1 MVSKMTEDLTL
12 NMDAYLPLRD
22 VVFNTLREAI
32 LKGELKPGERL
43 MELQLAAKLGVSR
56 TPIRE
61 AIRMLEQEGLA
72 VTIPRK
78 GAEVA
83 KMTEKDMEDVLQ
95 IREALDE
102 LAAKI
107 ACEQGKEV
115 TYQGEKYVYNEDL
128 VSILFLGVDKEAF
141 EEGGTVGD
149 GKAGQA
155 DALFLLVLDTKTGK
169 SRLIA
174 ISRDTMTDVNVYS
187 DLGNFIGT
195 EKLQLCL
202 AYTYGD
208 GKEKSCENT
217 VRAVSRLFYGMPV
230 AAYAALDLDAIAVL
244 TDAVGGVEVTVTK
257 DLTIQDPSLK
267 EGERKVLTG
276 EQAQWYVRSR
286 LVEEKEATAD
296 ANSDRIERQ
305 KQYLAAFGGKAAEQF
320 RKNPLFLLTLYQ
332 KIKDFSVTNLSAAEV
347 TYLGTLLFRGGFQDT
362 GILSIKGE
370 ASMGETYAEFHV
382 DEQAMYEMVLEVF
395 YRKAGKDHEK

>member
-1 MVSKMTEDLTL
+1 M
-12 NMDAYLPLRD
+12 
-22 VVFNTLREAI
+22 
-32 LKGELKPGERL
+32 
-43 MELQLAAKLGVSR
+43 Q
-56 TPIRE
+56 
-61 AIRMLEQEGLA
+61 
-72 VTIPRK
+72 
-78 GAEVA
+78 
-83 KMTEKDMEDVLQ
+83 TEKRGGRVMRSVAAVLVIILAIVALFQ
-95 IREALDE
+95 GFRMRGKEALFRNVAVETEILPEEKQSGDDR
-102 LAAKI
+102 AKI

-267 EGERKVLTG
+267 EGSCSFWRKSGRAVSKESAFFVDSVSENQG
-276 EQAQWYVRSR
+276 FFSHESFSSRSD
-286 LVEEKEATAD
+286 VSW
-296 ANSDRIERQ
+296 NP
-305 KQYLAAFGGKAAEQF
+305 AFS
-320 RKNPLFLLTLYQ
+320 RR
-332 KIKDFSVTNLSAAEV
+332 FSGCRYFKHQRRSIHGRDLC
-347 TYLGTLLFRGGFQDT
+347 
-362 GILSIKGE
+362 GISCG
-370 ASMGETYAEFHV
+370 
-382 DEQAMYEMVLEVF
+382 
-395 YRKAGKDHEK
+395 

>member
-1 MVSKMTEDLTL
+1 M
-12 NMDAYLPLRD
+12 
-22 VVFNTLREAI
+22 
-32 LKGELKPGERL
+32 
-43 MELQLAAKLGVSR
+43 Q
-56 TPIRE
+56 
-61 AIRMLEQEGLA
+61 
-72 VTIPRK
+72 
-78 GAEVA
+78 
-83 KMTEKDMEDVLQ
+83 TEKRAGRVMRNVAAVLVIILAIVALFQ
-95 IREALDE
+95 GFRMRGKEALFRNVAVETENLPEEKQSGDDR
-102 LAAKI
+102 AKI

-141 EEGGTVGD
+141 EEGSTVGD

-305 KQYLAAFGGKAAEQF
+305 KQYLAAF
-320 RKNPLFLLTLYQ
+320 LLTLYQ

-347 TYLGTLLFRGGFQDT
+347 TYLGTLLFRGGFQDA

>member
-1 MVSKMTEDLTL
+1 M
-12 NMDAYLPLRD
+12 
-22 VVFNTLREAI
+22 
-32 LKGELKPGERL
+32 
-43 MELQLAAKLGVSR
+43 Q
-56 TPIRE
+56 
-61 AIRMLEQEGLA
+61 
-72 VTIPRK
+72 
-78 GAEVA
+78 
-83 KMTEKDMEDVLQ
+83 TEKRAGRVMRNVAAVLVIILAIVALFQ
-95 IREALDE
+95 GFRMRGKEAMFRNVAVETEILPEEKQSGDDR
-102 LAAKI
+102 AKI

-128 VSILFLGVDKEAF
+128 VSILFVGVDKEAI

-202 AYTYGD
+202 AFMFGD
-208 GKEKSCENT
+208 GKEKSCETT

-347 TYLGTLLFRGGFQDT
+347 TYLGTLLFRGGFQDAD
-362 GILSIKGE
+362 ILSIKGE

>member
-1 MVSKMTEDLTL
+1 M
-12 NMDAYLPLRD
+12 
-22 VVFNTLREAI
+22 
-32 LKGELKPGERL
+32 
-43 MELQLAAKLGVSR
+43 Q
-56 TPIRE
+56 
-61 AIRMLEQEGLA
+61 
-72 VTIPRK
+72 
-78 GAEVA
+78 
-83 KMTEKDMEDVLQ
+83 TEKRAGRVMRNVAAVLVIILAIVALFQ
-95 IREALDE
+95 GFRMRGKEALFRNVAVETENLPEEKQSGDDR
-102 LAAKI
+102 AKI
-107 ACEQGKEV
+107 ACEQEKEV

-230 AAYAALDLDAIAVL
+230 AAYAALDLDAITVL
-244 TDAVGGVEVTVTK
+244 TDAVGGVEVPVTK
-257 DLTIQDPSLK
+257 DLTIQNPSLK

-305 KQYLAAFGGKAAEQF
+305 KQF

-347 TYLGTLLFRGGFQDT
+347 TYLGTLLFRGGFQDA

>member
-1 MVSKMTEDLTL
+1 M
-12 NMDAYLPLRD
+12 
-22 VVFNTLREAI
+22 
-32 LKGELKPGERL
+32 
-43 MELQLAAKLGVSR
+43 Q
-56 TPIRE
+56 
-61 AIRMLEQEGLA
+61 
-72 VTIPRK
+72 
-78 GAEVA
+78 
-83 KMTEKDMEDVLQ
+83 TEKRAGRVMRNVAAVLVIILAIVALFQ
-95 IREALDE
+95 GFRMRGKEALFRNVAVETENLPEEKQSGDDR
-102 LAAKI
+102 AKI

-244 TDAVGGVEVTVTK
+244 TDAVDGVEVTVTK

>member
-1 MVSKMTEDLTL
+1 MNQNHGKENRKQTKQQEREGGVG
-12 NMDAYLPLRD
+12 NMQAEKRAGR
-22 VVFNTLREAI
+22 VIRSAAAI
-32 LKGELKPGERL
+32 LVILF
-43 MELQLAAKLGVSR
+43 
-56 TPIRE
+56 
-61 AIRMLEQEGLA
+61 AIAILFQGFRMRG
-72 VTIPRK
+72 K
-78 GAEVA
+78 
-83 KMTEKDMEDVLQ
+83 
-95 IREALDE
+95 EALFRNVTVETENLPEEKQSGDGR
-102 LAAKI
+102 AKI
-107 ACEQGKEV
+107 AREQGKEV
-115 TYQGEKYVYNEDL
+115 TYQGEKYGYNEDL

-141 EEGGTVGD
+141 EKGGRVGD

-195 EKLQLCL
+195 EKMQLCL

-208 GKEKSCENT
+208 GKKKSCENT
-217 VRAVSRLFYGMPV
+217 VRAVSRLFYGMPI
-230 AAYAALDLDAIAVL
+230 AAYAALDLDAIEVL
-244 TDAVGGVEVTVTK
+244 TDAVGGVEVKVTK
-257 DLTIQDPSLK
+257 DLTILDPSLK
-267 EGERKVLTG
+267 EGETKVLTG

-320 RKNPLFLLTLYQ
+320 KKNPLFLLNLYQ
-332 KIKDFSVTNLSAAEV
+332 KIRDFSVTNLSASEV
-347 TYLGTLLFRGGFQDT
+347 TYLGTLLFRGGFQDA

-395 YRKAGKDHEK
+395 YRKAGEDHET

>member
-1 MVSKMTEDLTL
+1 M
-12 NMDAYLPLRD
+12 
-22 VVFNTLREAI
+22 
-32 LKGELKPGERL
+32 
-43 MELQLAAKLGVSR
+43 Q
-56 TPIRE
+56 
-61 AIRMLEQEGLA
+61 
-72 VTIPRK
+72 
-78 GAEVA
+78 
-83 KMTEKDMEDVLQ
+83 TEKRAGRVMRNVAAVLVIILAIVALFQ
-95 IREALDE
+95 GFRMRGKEALFRNVAVETENLPEEKQSGDDR
-102 LAAKI
+102 AKI

-202 AYTYGD
+202 AYMYGD

-230 AAYAALDLDAIAVL
+230 AAYAALDLDAGCSRRC
-244 TDAVGGVEVTVTK
+244 GGDGHQRSDDPGSVPERRREKGADRRAGTVVCAK
-257 DLTIQDPSLK
+257 SS
-267 EGERKVLTG
+267 GGRKG
-276 EQAQWYVRSR
+276 
-286 LVEEKEATAD
+286 
-296 ANSDRIERQ
+296 SDSGCQ
-305 KQYLAAFGGKAAEQF
+305 Q
-320 RKNPLFLLTLYQ
+320 
-332 KIKDFSVTNLSAAEV
+332 
-347 TYLGTLLFRGGFQDT
+347 
-362 GILSIKGE
+362 
-370 ASMGETYAEFHV
+370 
-382 DEQAMYEMVLEVF
+382 
-395 YRKAGKDHEK
+395 

>member
-1 MVSKMTEDLTL
+1 M
-12 NMDAYLPLRD
+12 
-22 VVFNTLREAI
+22 
-32 LKGELKPGERL
+32 
-43 MELQLAAKLGVSR
+43 Q
-56 TPIRE
+56 
-61 AIRMLEQEGLA
+61 
-72 VTIPRK
+72 
-78 GAEVA
+78 
-83 KMTEKDMEDVLQ
+83 TEKRAGRVMRNVAAVLVIILAIVALFQ
-95 IREALDE
+95 GFRMRGKEALFRNVAVETENLPEEKQSGDDR
-102 LAAKI
+102 AKI

-141 EEGGTVGD
+141 EEGGMVGD

-169 SRLIA
+169 NRLIA

-217 VRAVSRLFYGMPV
+217 VRAVSRLFYAMPV
-230 AAYAALDLDAIAVL
+230 AAYAALALDAIAVL

-267 EGERKVLTG
+267 EGER
-276 EQAQWYVRSR
+276 
-286 LVEEKEATAD
+286 
-296 ANSDRIERQ
+296 
-305 KQYLAAFGGKAAEQF
+305 
-320 RKNPLFLLTLYQ
+320 
-332 KIKDFSVTNLSAAEV
+332 
-347 TYLGTLLFRGGFQDT
+347 
-362 GILSIKGE
+362 
-370 ASMGETYAEFHV
+370 
-382 DEQAMYEMVLEVF
+382 
-395 YRKAGKDHEK
+395 

>member
-1 MVSKMTEDLTL
+1 MWRWKRKICRKKSKAED
-12 NMDAYLPLRD
+12 DR
-22 VVFNTLREAI
+22 
-32 LKGELKPGERL
+32 
-43 MELQLAAKLGVSR
+43 
-56 TPIRE
+56 
-61 AIRMLEQEGLA
+61 
-72 VTIPRK
+72 
-78 GAEVA
+78 
-83 KMTEKDMEDVLQ
+83 
-95 IREALDE
+95 
-102 LAAKI
+102 AKI

-276 EQAQWYVRSR
+276 EQAQCMCEVVWWKKRKRQRMPTVTAPSGRSSI
-286 LVEEKEATAD
+286 LQLLEEKRQ
-296 ANSDRIERQ
+296 SSFKRIR
-305 KQYLAAFGGKAAEQF
+305 FF
-320 RKNPLFLLTLYQ
+320 C
-332 KIKDFSVTNLSAAEV
+332 
-347 TYLGTLLFRGGFQDT
+347 
-362 GILSIKGE
+362 
-370 ASMGETYAEFHV
+370 
-382 DEQAMYEMVLEVF
+382 
-395 YRKAGKDHEK
+395 

>member
-1 MVSKMTEDLTL
+1 M
-12 NMDAYLPLRD
+12 
-22 VVFNTLREAI
+22 
-32 LKGELKPGERL
+32 
-43 MELQLAAKLGVSR
+43 Q
-56 TPIRE
+56 
-61 AIRMLEQEGLA
+61 
-72 VTIPRK
+72 
-78 GAEVA
+78 
-83 KMTEKDMEDVLQ
+83 TEKRAGRVMRNVAAVLVIILAIVALFQ
-95 IREALDE
+95 GFRMRGKEALFRNVAVETENLPEEKQSGDDR
-102 LAAKI
+102 AKI

-141 EEGGTVGD
+141 EEGGMVGD

-169 SRLIA
+169 NRLIA

-230 AAYAALDLDAIAVL
+230 AAYAALDLDAITVL
-244 TDAVGGVEVTVTK
+244 TDAVGGVEVPVTK
-257 DLTIQDPSLK
+257 DLTIQNPSLK

-347 TYLGTLLFRGGFQDT
+347 TYLGTLLFRGGFQDA

-370 ASMGETYAEFHV
+370 ASMGETYAEFHM

>member
-1 MVSKMTEDLTL
+1 M
-12 NMDAYLPLRD
+12 
-22 VVFNTLREAI
+22 
-32 LKGELKPGERL
+32 
-43 MELQLAAKLGVSR
+43 Q
-56 TPIRE
+56 
-61 AIRMLEQEGLA
+61 
-72 VTIPRK
+72 
-78 GAEVA
+78 
-83 KMTEKDMEDVLQ
+83 TEKRAGRVMRSVAAVLVIILAIVALFQ
-95 IREALDE
+95 GFRMRGKEALFRNVAVETENLPEEKQSGDDR
-102 LAAKI
+102 AKI

-286 LVEEKEATAD
+286 LVEEKEATAEAVSCSFWRKSGRAVSKESAFFVD
-296 ANSDRIERQ
+296 SVSENQGFFSHESFSSRSDVSWNP
-305 KQYLAAFGGKAAEQF
+305 AFS
-320 RKNPLFLLTLYQ
+320 RR
-332 KIKDFSVTNLSAAEV
+332 FSGCRYFKHQRRSIHGRDLC
-347 TYLGTLLFRGGFQDT
+347 
-362 GILSIKGE
+362 GISCG
-370 ASMGETYAEFHV
+370 
-382 DEQAMYEMVLEVF
+382 
-395 YRKAGKDHEK
+395 

>member
-1 MVSKMTEDLTL
+1 M
-12 NMDAYLPLRD
+12 
-22 VVFNTLREAI
+22 
-32 LKGELKPGERL
+32 
-43 MELQLAAKLGVSR
+43 Q
-56 TPIRE
+56 
-61 AIRMLEQEGLA
+61 
-72 VTIPRK
+72 
-78 GAEVA
+78 
-83 KMTEKDMEDVLQ
+83 TEKRAGRVMRNVAAVLVIILAIVALFQ
-95 IREALDE
+95 GFRMRGKEALFRNVAVETENLPEEKQSGDDR
-102 LAAKI
+102 AKI
-107 ACEQGKEV
+107 ACEQGKE
-115 TYQGEKYVYNEDL
+115 
-128 VSILFLGVDKEAF
+128 SILFLGVDKEAF

-202 AYTYGD
+202 AYMYGD

-347 TYLGTLLFRGGFQDT
+347 TYLGTLLFRGGFQDA

>member
-1 MVSKMTEDLTL
+1 M
-12 NMDAYLPLRD
+12 
-22 VVFNTLREAI
+22 
-32 LKGELKPGERL
+32 
-43 MELQLAAKLGVSR
+43 Q
-56 TPIRE
+56 
-61 AIRMLEQEGLA
+61 
-72 VTIPRK
+72 
-78 GAEVA
+78 
-83 KMTEKDMEDVLQ
+83 TEKRAGRVMRSVAAVLVIILAIVAIFQ
-95 IREALDE
+95 GFRMRGKEALFRNVAVETENLTEEKQSGDDR
-102 LAAKI
+102 AKI

-128 VSILFLGVDKEAF
+128 VSILFLGGDKEAF

>member
-1 MVSKMTEDLTL
+1 M
-12 NMDAYLPLRD
+12 
-22 VVFNTLREAI
+22 
-32 LKGELKPGERL
+32 
-43 MELQLAAKLGVSR
+43 
-56 TPIRE
+56 
-61 AIRMLEQEGLA
+61 
-72 VTIPRK
+72 
-78 GAEVA
+78 
-83 KMTEKDMEDVLQ
+83 
-95 IREALDE
+95 
-102 LAAKI
+102 
-107 ACEQGKEV
+107 
-115 TYQGEKYVYNEDL
+115 YNEDL

-267 EGERKVLTG
+267 EEERKVLTG
-276 EQAQWYVRSR
+276 ERGTVVCAKSSGGR
-286 LVEEKEATAD
+286 KG
-296 ANSDRIERQ
+296 SDSGCQ
-305 KQYLAAFGGKAAEQF
+305 Q
-320 RKNPLFLLTLYQ
+320 
-332 KIKDFSVTNLSAAEV
+332 
-347 TYLGTLLFRGGFQDT
+347 
-362 GILSIKGE
+362 
-370 ASMGETYAEFHV
+370 
-382 DEQAMYEMVLEVF
+382 
-395 YRKAGKDHEK
+395 

>member
-1 MVSKMTEDLTL
+1 M
-12 NMDAYLPLRD
+12 
-22 VVFNTLREAI
+22 
-32 LKGELKPGERL
+32 
-43 MELQLAAKLGVSR
+43 Q
-56 TPIRE
+56 
-61 AIRMLEQEGLA
+61 
-72 VTIPRK
+72 
-78 GAEVA
+78 
-83 KMTEKDMEDVLQ
+83 TEKRAGRVMRNVAAVLVIILAIVALFQ
-95 IREALDE
+95 GFRMRGKEALFRNVAVETENLQEEKQSGDDR
-102 LAAKI
+102 AKI

-141 EEGGTVGD
+141 EEGGMVGD

-169 SRLIA
+169 NRLIA

-347 TYLGTLLFRGGFQDT
+347 TYLGTLLFRGGFQDAD
-362 GILSIKGE
+362 ILSIKGE

>member
-1 MVSKMTEDLTL
+1 MQAEKRAGRVIRIV
-12 NMDAYLPLRD
+12 A
-22 VVFNTLREAI
+22 AI
-32 LKGELKPGERL
+32 LVILF
-43 MELQLAAKLGVSR
+43 
-56 TPIRE
+56 
-61 AIRMLEQEGLA
+61 AIAVLFQGFRMRG
-72 VTIPRK
+72 K
-78 GAEVA
+78 
-83 KMTEKDMEDVLQ
+83 
-95 IREALDE
+95 EALFRNVTVETENLPEEEQSGDGR
-102 LAAKI
+102 AKI
-107 ACEQGKEV
+107 AREQGKEV
-115 TYQGEKYVYNEDL
+115 TYQGEKYGYNEDL

-141 EEGGTVGD
+141 EEGGRVGD

-208 GKEKSCENT
+208 GKKKSCENT
-217 VRAVSRLFYGMPV
+217 VRAVSRLFYGMPI
-230 AAYAALDLDAIAVL
+230 AAYAALDLDAIEVL

-257 DLTIQDPSLK
+257 DLTILDPSLK
-267 EGERKVLTG
+267 EGETKVLTG

-305 KQYLAAFGGKAAEQF
+305 KQYLQ
-320 RKNPLFLLTLYQ
+320 LL
-332 KIKDFSVTNLSAAEV
+332 E
-347 TYLGTLLFRGGFQDT
+347 
-362 GILSIKGE
+362 
-370 ASMGETYAEFHV
+370 
-382 DEQAMYEMVLEVF
+382 
-395 YRKAGKDHEK
+395 EKRQSSSKRIRCFC

>member
-1 MVSKMTEDLTL
+1 M
-12 NMDAYLPLRD
+12 
-22 VVFNTLREAI
+22 
-32 LKGELKPGERL
+32 
-43 MELQLAAKLGVSR
+43 Q
-56 TPIRE
+56 
-61 AIRMLEQEGLA
+61 
-72 VTIPRK
+72 
-78 GAEVA
+78 
-83 KMTEKDMEDVLQ
+83 TEKRAGRVMRSVAAVLVIILAIVALFQ
-95 IREALDE
+95 GFRMRGKEALFRNVAVETENLPEEKQSGDDR
-102 LAAKI
+102 AKI

-267 EGERKVLTG
+267 EGERKVL
-276 EQAQWYVRSR
+276 SR

-347 TYLGTLLFRGGFQDT
+347 TYLGTLLFRGGFQDA